1 MDKFLRLVGIDTAAL
16 TARLSTR
23 LEIYKDRTIEEI
35 KSNVL
40 NLVITIGLFA
50 AGGLMLV
57 LTVVVGLIALYRFV
71 AERYG
76 DMAGLGAVAGLFFVI
91 GIALIFVGR
100 AMSRKAPPDVAAA
113 ASAQRA
119 AEREAAIA
127 AAAAVEARE
136 AAELAHAQRMIA
148 EGKTQP
154 RPASAMSFSDDQFHQ
169 PLTSV
174 IASYF
179 GAPAKSDRALDKM
192 LNQVA
197 GKVAAR
203 SEETVETA
211 AHIMRTGPR
220 SAFYGVLAASAVL
233 GWMLSRQSD
242 GK

>member
-1 MDKFLRLVGIDTAAL
+1 
-16 TARLSTR
+16 
-23 LEIYKDRTIEEI
+23 
-35 KSNVL
+35 
-40 NLVITIGLFA
+40 
-50 AGGLMLV
+50 
-57 LTVVVGLIALYRFV
+57 
-71 AERYG
+71 
-76 DMAGLGAVAGLFFVI
+76 
-91 GIALIFVGR
+91 
-100 AMSRKAPPDVAAA
+100 
-113 ASAQRA
+113 
-119 AEREAAIA
+119 
-127 AAAAVEARE
+127 
-136 AAELAHAQRMIA
+136 
-148 EGKTQP
+148 
-154 RPASAMSFSDDQFHQ
+154 
-169 PLTSV
+169 LTSV